1 MLNTDVFKTEKLTEH
16 ITRVWMPGSVFSY
29 LVTGS
34 ERAAVI
40 DTGFG
45 AGPFRRFVEE
55 QLDGMPYDLLLT
67 HGHFDHAGGASE
79 FEKVWM
85 HPADLAVA
93 AEHTRKELRKRS
105 LLRALPQLEDGD
117 LAEPKAGG
125 YEPLG
130 YGQVFD
136 LGGETLEIVC
146 LGGHTPGSV
155 GVLFREERILLAGDA
170 CCSATLLFGG
180 DGSLSIREYRENLI
194 RTWEKYGADFDE
206 VLYSHPHNYGGPEVI
221 PQMIGLLEEILA
233 GKDDRIPRESPFGG
247 VSYTAKAT
255 GRDGRRADGKIAN
268 LSYTGDKL

>member
-1 MLNTDVFKTEKLTEH
+1 MLNTDIFKTEKLTEH

-34 ERAAVI
+34 KRAAVI

-221 PQMIGLLEEILA
+221 PQMIELLEEILA